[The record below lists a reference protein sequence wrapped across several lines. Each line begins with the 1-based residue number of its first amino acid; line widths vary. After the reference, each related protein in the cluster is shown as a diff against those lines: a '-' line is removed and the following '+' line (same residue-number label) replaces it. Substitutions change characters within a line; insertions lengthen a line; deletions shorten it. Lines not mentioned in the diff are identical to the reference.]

1 MKVCVAV
8 LAGLAS
14 LAALQAGKPINAT
27 CPVKGPKYASKPDIT
42 VVHEGQVIG
51 FC

>member
-1 MKVCVAV
+1 MKACIAV
-8 LAGLAS
+8 LATLAGLA
-14 LAALQAGKPINAT
+14 AIQAGKPINAT

-42 VVHEGQVIG
+42 VLHEGQLIG